1 MSSRKSIRILSIC
14 DDDGIRIS
22 RELVLRQEGYEV
34 ESITSSVTW
43 DPRLAGCFHIAILCH
58 TLPPAEAAQWAT
70 LLRQGNPGVR
80 VLRVHS
86 IRSRSEG
93 LYDVDCEVLSGPA
106 ALLAAIQTLLP
117 VRAPSE
123 AVQECRHA

>member
-1 MSSRKSIRILSIC
+1 MSSRKGVRILSIC

-43 DPRLAGCFHIAILCH
+43 DPRLADCFHIAILCH
-58 TLPPAEAAQWAT
+58 TLLSVEAAQWAI
-70 LLRQGNPGVR
+70 LLRKGNPHLR
-80 VLRVHS
+80 ILRVCC

-93 LYDVDCEVLSGPA
+93 LYDVDCEVLSGPV

-117 VRAPSE
+117 VQGPS
-123 AVQECRHA
+123 AAAQERRHA